1 MKVTQKQPH
10 DTNEIRIRGLVVPAS
25 WAGDGEVLSVVISAF
40 DETEYQVADNEL
52 ARQLF
57 GKLHQLVKIDGELIE
72 TQGGKKMIK
81 VQSFK
86 VEKGAG
92 AGKTLLTLAVAAA
105 FGLVC
110 LSPALAAESKA
121 PAPAAKQMEAA
132 KPAAKAMAPAKAAP
146 AKKEMK
152 AKKKSA
158 KKTAKKKTVKPS
170 PTVKKAQM
178 ALAQAGFKTKAD
190 GYMGKNTAKAIK
202 GYQKK
207 NGLKVN
213 GKLDKSTKKAL
224 GL

>member
-110 LSPALAAESKA
+110 LSPVLAAESKA

-132 KPAAKAMAPAKAAP
+132 KPAAKSAAP
-146 AKKEMK
+146 AMKTKK
-152 AKKKSA
+152 AKKKTT
-158 KKTAKKKTVKPS
+158 KKMAKKKTMKANAD
-170 PTVKKAQM
+170 VKKAQM
-178 ALAQAGFKTKAD
+178 ALTQAGFKTKAD
-190 GYMGKNTAKAIK
+190 GYMGKNTSKALK

-207 NGLKVN
+207 NGLKVS
-213 GKLDKSTKKAL
+213 GKLDMATKKAL

>member
-1 MKVTQKQPH
+1 MTQKQPQGAKAIH
-10 DTNEIRIRGLVVPAS
+10 IRGLVVPAS
-25 WAGDGEVLSVVISAF
+25 WGGDGEVLSVIISAF
-40 DETEYQVADNEL
+40 DETEYLVADNEL
-52 ARQLF
+52 ARPLF
-57 GKLHQLVKIDGELIE
+57 GKLHQLVSINGELFE
-72 TQGGKKMIK
+72 TQGGKKMIQ

-92 AGKTLLTLAVAAA
+92 AGKTLLSLLVAVV

-121 PAPAAKQMEAA
+121 PAPQAKQMESA
-132 KPAAKAMAPAKAAP
+132 KPAAKAAAP
-146 AKKEMK
+146 AKKAKK
-152 AKKKSA
+152 AKKKST
-158 KKTAKKKTVKPS
+158 KKVAKKKTVKPS

-178 ALAQAGFKTKAD
+178 ALAKSGFKTTAD
-190 GYMGKNTAKAIK
+190 GYMGKNTRKAIK

-213 GKLDKSTKKAL
+213 GKLDKATKKAL